1 MYQRILVPLDG
12 SATALRALHEA
23 TRLAVEQRAELILL
37 HIVAGFP
44 TVGEIASPYSLEDL
58 AASHRKS
65 AEALLDRVAVI
76 PKAAEVPT
84 RISVLIPT
92 TSIEEA
98 IVDEAVHS
106 ACDLIIVG
114 THGRSGLPRML
125 LGSVAEGVARR
136 SSVPVMLVP
145 AMPMEDD

>member
-1 MYQRILVPLDG
+1 M
-12 SATALRALHEA
+12 
-23 TRLAVEQRAELILL
+23 
-37 HIVAGFP
+37 
-44 TVGEIASPYSLEDL
+44 
-58 AASHRKS
+58 
-65 AEALLDRVAVI
+65 I

-98 IVDEAVHS
+98 IVDEAVHL

-145 AMPMEDD
+145 AVPMEDDKSAKVGESTAASHAPVYPVA